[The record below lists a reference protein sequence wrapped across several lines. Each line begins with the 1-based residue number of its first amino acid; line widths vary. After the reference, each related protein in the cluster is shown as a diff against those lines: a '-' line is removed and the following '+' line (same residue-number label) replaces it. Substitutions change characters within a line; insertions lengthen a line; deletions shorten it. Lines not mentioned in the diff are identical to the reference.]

1 MKSESGYWFNPS
13 HSKLEVN
20 LSAGQTKHQP
30 LNVKDVSE
38 LDCGVENV
46 KLRYTIM
53 AQLHEQYAINNNAGM
68 QSVVSLL
75 VGMFAVLGGFGYVW
89 LHVGSRC
96 SEKAENCFNGEQLLF
111 VLAAS
116 LIVLLIMT
124 YICMF
129 QGTRQRCDQFIVQK
143 IREKAFNCKYEAV
156 TGKISKCDDAP
167 KKNGMAIEY
176 DDVFYEGYHP
186 YNKCGLSII
195 QGLYG
200 EFAKIFAF
208 VGAVLC
214 SVSYYK
220 LIGVAL
226 YEKLAIYTVFCLIA
240 YALLW
245 ILFLV
250 RMIYKYK
257 KSDGFVKSLSCF
269 DKLQCLLNHL
279 FKALL
284 VWELVIFF
292 SLHLCI
298 WMTDVYSTKVGYD
311 TRETCVAPE
320 LEKPPVE
327 PCDRKNL

>member
-1 MKSESGYWFNPS
+1 MEFKMGPLFSLFTNNNARQPADRP
-13 HSKLEVN
+13 VP
-20 LSAGQTKHQP
+20 QP
-30 LNVKDVSE
+30 LNVKDVTE
-38 LDCGVENV
+38 LDCDVENV

-129 QGTRQRCDQFIVQK
+129 QGTRQRCDQFIVQR
-143 IREKAFNCKYEAV
+143 IRENAFNCMYEAV
-156 TGKISKCDDAP
+156 TGEISRCKDSP
-167 KKNGMAIEY
+167 VKKGKVIEY
-176 DDVFYEGYHP
+176 TDIFSKHYNP
-186 YNKCGLSII
+186 YNKSGLSVV

-200 EFAKIFAF
+200 EFTKIFAF

-214 SVSYYK
+214 LVSYYK

-226 YEKLAIYTVFCLIA
+226 YEKLAIYTVYCLIA

-250 RMIYKYK
+250 CMIYKYE
-257 KSDGFVKSLSCF
+257 KSSGFLKSLSCVG
-269 DKLQCLLNHL
+269 KLQCLLNHL
-279 FKALL
+279 SKALL
-284 VWELVIFF
+284 VWGIVIFF

-311 TRETCVAPE
+311 TRETCVAPK